1 MARPPFSCNSRPLG
15 YSDSAMHIT
24 PHRVD
29 VVGVGLNATD
39 TLIRL
44 PHFPAFDSKVE
55 FLSADVLPGGQVAS
69 AMVACAAW
77 GLRARYIG
85 KIGDDP
91 AAQMQRAELTRAGV
105 EAQLFAVPQCASQAA
120 FILVDD
126 RTGERTIL
134 WRRDP
139 RLELHP
145 EELERDWI
153 LSARALLV
161 DGHDTAAAAQ
171 AALWAR
177 EAGIPVTADVD
188 NRYAGV
194 EELLKSVDYLMAS
207 RDFPGKLT
215 GENDLAKS
223 LPAIHQ
229 RFGNRLTGVTLGREG
244 ALAWD
249 GRRFLPCPGFEVA
262 AVDTTGA
269 GDIFHGAFVYGILQD
284 WPMERILDFSCAAAA
299 LNCTVLGARGGI
311 KSVEE
316 IERLMR
322 EGGRTVPPDEIGRIK
337 LPSGAAKGAGK

>member
-1 MARPPFSCNSRPLG
+1 
-15 YSDSAMHIT
+15 MHIT

-39 TLIRL
+39 TLIRI

-85 KIGDDP
+85 KVGDDA
-91 AAQMQRAELTRAGV
+91 AAQMQRAELARAGI

-120 FILVDD
+120 FILVDE

-139 RLELHP
+139 RLVLRP
-145 EELERDWI
+145 EELNRDWI
-153 LSARALLV
+153 LTARALLV

-171 AALWAR
+171 AARWAR
-177 EAGIPVTADVD
+177 EAGVPVTADVD
-188 NRYAGV
+188 NLYVGV
-194 EELLKSVDYLMAS
+194 EDLLKSVNYLMAS
-207 RDFPGKLT
+207 RDFPARLT
-215 GENDLAKS
+215 GEPDLAKS

-229 RFGNRLTGVTLGREG
+229 RFGHRLTGVTLGREG

-249 GRRFLPCPGFEVA
+249 GRRFLPCPGYEIA

-269 GDIFHGAFVYGILQD
+269 GDIFHGAFVFGVLQD
-284 WPMERILDFSCAAAA
+284 WPVERTLEFSCAAAA

-322 EGGRTVPPDEIGRIK
+322 EGRRTVSPDEIGRLK
-337 LPSGAAKGAGK
+337 LASGTAKGASK

>member
-1 MARPPFSCNSRPLG
+1 MR
-15 YSDSAMHIT
+15 IT
-24 PHRVD
+24 PHPVD

-44 PHFPAFDSKVE
+44 PRFPAFDSKVE

-69 AMVACAAW
+69 AMVACAGW

-85 KIGDDP
+85 KVGDDD
-91 AAQMQRAELTRAGV
+91 AAALQRAELDRAGV
-105 EAQLFAVPQCASQAA
+105 EAYLFAVPQCASQAA

-145 EELERDWI
+145 DELQRDWI
-153 LSARALLV
+153 VTANALLV
-161 DGHDTAAAAQ
+161 DGHDTPAAAQ

-177 EAGIPVTADVD
+177 EAGIPVTADLD
-188 NRYAGV
+188 NLYPGV
-194 EELLKSVDYLMAS
+194 EDLLAHVDYLMAS
-207 RDFPGKLT
+207 RDFPARLT
-215 GENDLAKS
+215 GEPDLAKS

-229 RFGNRLTGVTLGREG
+229 RFGHRLTGVTLGRAG

-249 GRRFLPCPGFEVA
+249 GRRFLPCPGYAVA

-269 GDIFHGAFVYGILQD
+269 GDIFHGAFVYGLLQD
-284 WPMERILDFSCAAAA
+284 WPTGRILEFSCAAAA
-299 LNCTVLGARGGI
+299 LNCTALGARGGI

-322 EGGRTVPPDEIGRIK
+322 EGERTV
-337 LPSGAAKGAGK
+337 LPNDLRATP